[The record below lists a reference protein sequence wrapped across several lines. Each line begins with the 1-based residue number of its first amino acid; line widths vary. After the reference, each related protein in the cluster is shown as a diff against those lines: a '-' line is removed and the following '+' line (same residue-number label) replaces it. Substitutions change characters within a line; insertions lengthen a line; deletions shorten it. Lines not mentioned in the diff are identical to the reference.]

1 VDIEL
6 IDAFYDTVK
15 AGDQFDGFELL
26 DMEQL
31 WEIVKRLCADRVTRS
46 VQEGNEVITWQRLDT
61 TGAKR
66 SIRCSFAPEFL
77 IQIFDVE
84 TRRQL
89 PRVNR
94 ESNFTLGVNAM
105 VTFFAP
111 VIAMDLSRIEEIL
124 RKGGIDIFSA
134 RSVKDDR

>member
-1 VDIEL
+1 MTGNELLGQLDQQRKESHRFIKWWRKENDFVDIEL

-46 VQEGNEVITWQRLDT
+46 VQEGNEVITWQRLDK

-84 TRRQL
+84 TRGNYL
-89 PRVNR
+89 
-94 ESNFTLGVNAM
+94 E
-105 VTFFAP
+105 
-111 VIAMDLSRIEEIL
+111 
-124 RKGGIDIFSA
+124 
-134 RSVKDDR
+134 